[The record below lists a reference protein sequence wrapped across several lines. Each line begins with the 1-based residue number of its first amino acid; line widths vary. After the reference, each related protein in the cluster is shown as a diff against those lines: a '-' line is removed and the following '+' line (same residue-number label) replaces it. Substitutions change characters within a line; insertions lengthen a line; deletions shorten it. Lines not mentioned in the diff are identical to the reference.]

1 MNDAVVITRDAVGPA
16 GGYGRVLAFIRDQLL
31 SGRVKVG
38 DRLLSERDLAGVLGV
53 SRPVIREALR
63 SLAAIGAVEIRR
75 GQGTVV
81 RRPNFSVLG
90 DFFGFVLAQQSN
102 ALDDVMEARVAIE
115 RHAIRLACFRA
126 TPSDIERISDA
137 FDRIVRT
144 MSDPSLGGAADF
156 HFHTMIVEAAHSAT
170 LSSIYAAISN
180 LLQRSHAER
189 RLKIVNVKGIDSFLI
204 DHHREILDAIV
215 ARDSARA
222 EELLAAHFEIG
233 ANLRRG
239 QPPKDIVVR
248 AKAASRSRVT
258 GPAARS
264 GGLSKV
270 SGQT

>member
-1 MNDAVVITRDAVGPA
+1 MTRMDETVSIIRDSSGSA

-38 DRLLSERDLAGVLGV
+38 DRLLAERDLAAALRV
-53 SRPVIREALR
+53 SRPVVREALR

-81 RRPNFSVLG
+81 RKPNFSVLA

-115 RHAIRLACFRA
+115 RHAIRLACDRA
-126 TPSDIERISDA
+126 LPVDLDRISEA
-137 FDRIVRT
+137 FDKIAVT
-144 MSDPSLGGAADF
+144 MNDPALGWEADF
-156 HFHTMIVEAAHSAT
+156 HFHTMIVEAAHSST
-170 LSSIYAAISN
+170 LSSIYVAISN

-189 RLKIVNVKGIDSFLI
+189 RSKIVDVKDIDKFLI
-204 DHHREILDAIV
+204 DHHREILNAII

-233 ANLRRG
+233 ANLRKAN
-239 QPPKDIVVR
+239 PPSVGEIR
-248 AKAASRSRVT
+248 FRN
-258 GPAARS
+258 
-264 GGLSKV
+264 GG
-270 SGQT
+270 